1 LYDADGVYTQ
11 FATNALIASILRVFN
26 LKRQRE
32 SLLNNNKVLADELIN
47 KTLWWRYSSCEG
59 GDTLQISPALSA
71 LFEQEIVQFDDMMGR
86 YRAPIINIKVQ
97 EILNTPDADV
107 RFVASYH
114 TRQGKMS
121 FQHQLHVY
129 TDSGQRC
136 VLANCMDVT
145 EMVALER
152 EIVDA
157 QGRLSVTQLV
167 ERQSQLEEQ
176 NRIIN
181 ESYQKQS
188 RFLALLSHELRSP
201 LLGIS
206 SLVQRLRLNQTDEKV
221 LSALKAIHITAEQ
234 STFLVNDILTY
245 SQTEYDEVTL
255 HPMAFSLK
263 ETLQNVKQLTR
274 SIAAD
279 KGLIVS
285 LIYLGKQDWV
295 VGDSVRLSQVLINL
309 IVNSIKFTQYGGVTI
324 EIVQKEKNHFFFKIT
339 DSGEGIAANQLE
351 RIFEP
356 YAQLESIGST
366 QSIGSGLGLLVVQKL
381 VSLMGGGISVQSI
394 LGVGTSFNFDLFFD
408 DCVDKTAEKD
418 GVNRAKGLLEHT
430 TLEAAAIKNSVEH
443 ENGVTYLTN
452 VSDEHPHVLIADD
465 SKINL
470 MVLGGYL
477 QELNCV
483 VVEAKNGREAWELFQ
498 DNVFDYVF
506 LDIQMPFLD
515 GIEVSH
521 KIKACVE
528 ANCDAAKNLKKVFA
542 VTAGGEESNFTLEG
556 EPVGANGFDHWFV
569 KPVSKEQ
576 IVAVLQEGRFDPSE
590 KGTSMNAESQ
600 LEESKA
606 RLQSEQRIER
616 EGLVK
621 GEWEGIEEVPE
632 SFQALINDFIDD
644 LSVGIEALERLVRD
658 ENVPK
663 LLKKAHYLKGNCML
677 LQLDGMVS
685 VFREIEEYAQKNK
698 HLMGNK
704 QKKIHLMLE
713 KLKFGLKYLEKSIMI
728 RHNA

>member
-1 LYDADGVYTQ
+1 M
-11 FATNALIASILRVFN
+11 FN

-32 SLLNNNKVLADELIN
+32 SLLNKNNVLADELVN
-47 KTLWWRYSSCEG
+47 KTLWWRYSPCDG
-59 GDTLQISPALSA
+59 GGTLQLSPALSM
-71 LFEQEIVQFDDMMGR
+71 LFEQNVVQFDDMMGC
-86 YRAPIINIKVQ
+86 YRTPIINIKVQ

-107 RFVASYH
+107 RFIASYH

-121 FQHQLHVY
+121 FQHKLHVY
-129 TDSGQRC
+129 SDSGKRC

-167 ERQSQLEEQ
+167 ERQSQLEEK

-206 SLVQRLRLNQTDEKV
+206 SLVQRLRLNQTDEEV

-245 SQTEYDEVTL
+245 SQTEYDEITL
-255 HPMAFSLK
+255 HPMEFSLK
-263 ETLQNVKQLTR
+263 ETLHNVKQLTR

-285 LIYLGKQDWV
+285 LIYLGKQDRV
-295 VGDSVRLSQVLINL
+295 MGDSVRLSQVLINL

-324 EIVQKEKNHFFFKIT
+324 EVVQSEKNHFFFKIT
-339 DSGEGIAANQLE
+339 DSGEGIAESQLE

-381 VSLMGGGISVQSI
+381 VLLMGGGISVQSV
-394 LGVGTSFNFDLFFD
+394 LGVGTSFSFDLFFHD
-408 DCVDKTAEKD
+408 SMEASGEKEAF
-418 GVNRAKGLLEHT
+418 NKKNGLLEST
-430 TLEAAAIKNSVEH
+430 TLEAAAAKNSVER
-443 ENGVTYLTN
+443 VDCTTRLTKN
-452 VSDEHPHVLIADD
+452 SDDSPRILIADD

-477 QELNCV
+477 QELNCS

-498 DNVFDYVF
+498 KNTFDYVF

-521 KIKACVE
+521 KIKACVKTG
-528 ANCDAAKNLKKVFA
+528 CDAAKNLKKVFA
-542 VTAGGEESNFTLEG
+542 VTAGGEESNFTQEG
-556 EPVGANGFDHWFV
+556 EPVGSNGFDHWFV

-576 IVAVLQEGRFDPSE
+576 IVAALQEDSFELAEEDNVS
-590 KGTSMNAESQ
+590 AESNVA
-600 LEESKA
+600 LDNFEYLKTKKNIESA
-606 RLQSEQRIER
+606 
-616 EGLVK
+616 GLVK
-621 GEWEGIEEVPE
+621 GEWEGIEDVPE
-632 SFQALINDFIDD
+632 SFQKLINDFVSD
-644 LSVGIEALERLVRD
+644 LKTGIEELECFVRE
-658 ENVPK
+658 ENASK
-663 LLKKAHYLKGNCML
+663 LIKKAHYLKGNCML
-677 LQLDGMVS
+677 LQLNGMVS
-685 VFREIEEYAQKNK
+685 VLRKIEEHAQKNK
-698 HLMGNK
+698 HVMGNK
-704 QKKIHLMLE
+704 QKKMHLMLE
-713 KLKFGLKYLEKSIMI
+713 KLKFGLKYLEKSIAI